1 MIAPEELRG
10 FADFVADPDSLDWGP
25 REIWAIEEFFDV
37 RI

>member
-1 MIAPEELRG
+1 MIAPEELRE
-10 FADFVADPDSLDWGP
+10 FAAFTADPDSLGWGP